1 MLKINGVA
9 MPSPVA
15 CNPDISDIDGETNRD
30 ANAFLHRDRVATKRK
45 LNCEWG
51 VLSASEASKLLS
63 AVAPEFVEVTY
74 FDPQLGTQTTKT
86 MYAGDKN
93 IETLMT
99 DKNGNVTFYK
109 SIKFNLV
116 ER

>member
-1 MLKINGVA
+1 MLKINGVT

-74 FDPQLGTQTTKT
+74 FDPQIGAQTTKI

-93 IETLMT
+93 IETLME
-99 DKNGNVTFYK
+99 DKNGNVIFYK

>member
-74 FDPQLGTQTTKT
+74 FDPQTGGMTTKT